1 MRLADRI
8 AAVLLLAF
16 GAGYALT
23 AARSYTYWGAHGPGS
38 GFFPFWL
45 GVAMAVLATLFL
57 VGALRQSEPGAAW
70 LPDRHGARRLVVVVG
85 ASALFI
91 VVVPLLGMTLT
102 TALFLLGLL
111 RFLEGH
117 TWRVAL
123 GVALA
128 TAAANWAIFTWW
140 LSVPFPTGVLGL

>member
-1 MRLADRI
+1 VRRADRV

-45 GVAMAVLATLFL
+45 GLALAGLATLFL
-57 VGALRQSEPGAAW
+57 VGALRQREPGPTW
-70 LPDRHGARRLVVVVG
+70 LPDRRGTLRFAVVV
-85 ASALFI
+85 ATSALFI
-91 VVVPLLGMTLT
+91 ALVPLLGMTLT
-102 TALFLLGLL
+102 TGLFLLGLL

-117 TWRVAL
+117 RWPIAL
-123 GVALA
+123 GVAIA
-128 TAAANWAIFTWW
+128 TAAVNWAIFTWW
-140 LSVPFPTGVLGL
+140 LSVPFPTGPLGF

>member
-1 MRLADRI
+1 MRTADRI

-45 GVAMAVLATLFL
+45 GVAMAVLAALFL
-57 VGALRQSEPGAAW
+57 VGAVRQSGPGAAW
-70 LPDRHGARRLVVVVG
+70 LPDRRGAVRLGAVVG

-91 VVVPLLGMTLT
+91 ALVPLLGMTLA
-102 TALFLLGLL
+102 TALFQLGIL

-117 TWRVAL
+117 TWPTAL
-123 GVALA
+123 GVSIT
-128 TAAANWAIFTWW
+128 TAAANWAIFTGW
-140 LSVPFPTGVLGL
+140 LSVPFPTGVLGF

>member
-1 MRLADRI
+1 VRRADRV

-45 GVAMAVLATLFL
+45 GLALAVLATLFL
-57 VGALRQSEPGAAW
+57 VGAVRQPEPGPAW
-70 LPDRHGARRLVVVVG
+70 LPDRRGALRFAVVVG
-85 ASALFI
+85 TSALFI
-91 VVVPLLGMTLT
+91 ALVPVLGMTLT

-111 RFLEGH
+111 RLLEGH
-117 TWRVAL
+117 RWAIAL
-123 GVALA
+123 GVAIA
-128 TAAANWAIFTWW
+128 TAAVNWAIFTWW
-140 LSVPFPTGVLGL
+140 LSVPFPTGPLGF